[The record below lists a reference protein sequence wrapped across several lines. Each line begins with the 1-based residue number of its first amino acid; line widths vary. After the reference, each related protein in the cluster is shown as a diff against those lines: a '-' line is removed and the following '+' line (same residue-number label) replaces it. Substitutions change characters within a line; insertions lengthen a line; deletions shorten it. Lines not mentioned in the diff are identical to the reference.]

1 MFKWLN
7 GRAEDFSKCRHF
19 LWMSHPGWETSRQ
32 NVVSET
38 SAASCWG
45 ASLQD
50 AVSSKPP
57 FASAPLRHKGTYF
70 SLIFLS
76 FSTRQ
81 ATRPR
86 TQRSKKKKKKQVS
99 RLVLGEG
106 RLSANAQGNFS
117 GDALA
122 PSNKNSES
130 AAFAKLRH
138 LVTLSQISGG

>member
-1 MFKWLN
+1 M
-7 GRAEDFSKCRHF
+7 
-19 LWMSHPGWETSRQ
+19 
-32 NVVSET
+32 VSET

-50 AVSSKPP
+50 AVSNKPP

-81 ATRPR
+81 ATRTH
-86 TQRSKKKKKKQVS
+86 TQRSKRKKKKAR

-106 RLSANAQGNFS
+106 RLSVNARGNFS